1 MIRAPTGLE
10 QGLGGPELR
19 RTPDVIS
26 NEKSATTYEHGLQKA
41 QSLLI
46 ERRFADAATASAD
59 LASAFPDAVEPLLLL
74 GKAHQ
79 HTGRFDDMLRASQDA
94 IAKAPRHVGA
104 RLQFVQAC
112 IFNGQHD
119 IAVDELSRLESSA
132 GKDHNLLQQIGEFY
146 AHAGRHADACRCYS
160 TAVSLAPE
168 DARAL
173 YNLASAQIAVG
184 QLDDAERN
192 FGKVVER
199 NPHDYDA
206 WQNRSTLRRQ
216 TASDNHIAALS
227 DLLEGGVKHPSGEVQ
242 LCYALAKEYED
253 LGEFETSFHFLKR
266 GADCR
271 RRLLSYRVDNDIAVM
286 RRLRDLFDEDFA
298 RRTSPASERRGP
310 VFVMGLPRSGT
321 TLVDRILSSHS
332 AIESVGEVNDF
343 ALSLTRLGGTTDKQ
357 QLLDA
362 SVSLD
367 MEHLGDVYVQSLRNY
382 GCKSALFVDKTPAN
396 YLYLG
401 LIAKAL
407 PAAVVFHVQRHPVDS
422 CFAMYRTLFR
432 MGYPFSYDLDD
443 IARYYIAYHKLMQ
456 HWRRV
461 FGDSFMDVSYEALV
475 DDQETVSRK
484 LIAYCGLDWEEQCL
498 HFEKNSAPV
507 ATASAAQVRK
517 PIYRDSLARWRRYQ
531 KQLEPLTRTLADA
544 GIDV

>member
-1 MIRAPTGLE
+1 MKLPVPDESTYARSLDKA
-10 QGLGGPELR
+10 R
-19 RTPDVIS
+19 RLVS
-26 NEKSATTYEHGLQKA
+26 
-41 QSLLI
+41 
-46 ERRFADAATASAD
+46 RRQLAEAASTCVE
-59 LASAFPDAVEPLLLL
+59 LASEYPGSVEPLLLL

-79 HTGRFDDMLRASQDA
+79 QGGRFDDMLRASQDA
-94 IAKAPRHVGA
+94 IARAPRHVGA
-104 RLQFVQAC
+104 RLLFAEAC

-119 IAVDELSRLESSA
+119 IAVDELSRLESFA

-146 AHAGRHADACRCYS
+146 VHAGRHADACRCYS
-160 TAVSLAPE
+160 TAVTLAP
-168 DARAL
+168 DDTRAL

-184 QLDDAERN
+184 QLGDAEQN

-227 DLLEGGVKHPSGEVQ
+227 NLLEGGVKLPSGEVQ

-271 RRLLSYRVDNDIAVM
+271 RRLLAYRVDNDVAVM
-286 RRLRDLFDEDFA
+286 RRLTELFDQDFA
-298 RRTSPASERRGP
+298 WRTPPASERRGP
-310 VFVMGLPRSGT
+310 VFVTGLPRSGT

-332 AIESVGEVNDF
+332 AIDSVGEVNDF
-343 ALSLTRLGGTTDKQ
+343 ALSLIRLGGTTNKQ
-357 QLLDA
+357 RLLDA

-367 MEHLGDVYVQSLRNY
+367 MEQLGDIYVQSVRTY
-382 GCKSALFVDKTPAN
+382 GCNATLFVDKTPAN

-443 IARYYIAYHKLMQ
+443 LARYYIAYHTLMQ

-461 FGDSFMDVSYEALV
+461 FPGTFMDVSYEALV
-475 DDQETVSRK
+475 DNQEKVSRA
-484 LIAYCGLDWEEQCL
+484 LIKHCGLDWEEQCL

-507 ATASAAQVRK
+507 ATASAAQVRQ
-517 PIYRDSLARWRRYQ
+517 PIYRDSLARWRRYER
-531 KQLEPLTRTLADA
+531 QLEPLIRTLANA